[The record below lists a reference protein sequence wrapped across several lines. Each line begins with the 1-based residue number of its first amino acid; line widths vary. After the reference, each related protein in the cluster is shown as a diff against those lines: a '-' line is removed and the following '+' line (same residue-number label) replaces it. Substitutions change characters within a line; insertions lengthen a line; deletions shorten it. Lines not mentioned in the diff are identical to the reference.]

1 MFSLVFRGRN
11 LKTSMVAL
19 TRTIEDQMGG
29 GGGGGGGG
37 SGDAST
43 DVELPV

>member
-29 GGGGGGGG
+29 GG

-43 DVELPV
+43 DVELHV